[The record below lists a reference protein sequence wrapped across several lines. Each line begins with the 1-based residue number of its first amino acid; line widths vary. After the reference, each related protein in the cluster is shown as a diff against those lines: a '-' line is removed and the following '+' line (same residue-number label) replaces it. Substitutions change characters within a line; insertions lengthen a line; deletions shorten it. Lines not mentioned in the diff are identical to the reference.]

1 MRKILEAMSIIG
13 IGLMIVGIL
22 AWIGLLLADNNMT
35 WFTGTEGDLLDLMY
49 GLSLQNY
56 VVNYLNRVGLVTLIA
71 GLALEGL
78 SITIRIITGRITIIE
93 KEEA

>member
-35 WFTGTEGDLLDLMY
+35 WFTGTEGDLSDLMY

-78 SITIRIITGRITIIE
+78 SITFRLVTGRITIIE